1 MWVIR
6 GRRGLFTIFFT
17 LDDVS
22 LYQCFFIFL
31 FLFLSGILSLQG
43 VKGRKGGGTLL
54 FLFRPPVFGPKR
66 KGKNLLF
73 FFQYGIPTLIL
84 FFFFR
89 RTMMFIHHSL
99 FFFFFLFQMSLYWS
113 IRGNLAVFF
122 NILV

>member
-54 FLFRPPVFGPKR
+54 FFFALLSLDQ
-66 KGKNLLF
+66 KGKEKIFSF
-73 FFQYGIPTLIL
+73 FFNTGYLP
-84 FFFFR
+84 
-89 RTMMFIHHSL
+89 
-99 FFFFFLFQMSLYWS
+99 
-113 IRGNLAVFF
+113 
-122 NILV
+122 